1 MSILEAPQA
10 RDRIGVAQEQPP
22 RKLGIAGVEDVPW
35 GTHICQ
41 VYTTQT
47 DLLDIL
53 TPYFSEGLK
62 SNEFCLWITAEPLG
76 AAAAKAALHRA
87 VPRLDA
93 FLASGQIEILDHRD
107 WYTYLGRFDGNRA
120 HAGWLNKLERALQ
133 RGFEGLRLAGDTH
146 WLAEDEFESF
156 IEYEAKLA
164 PVIASNRM
172 LAICSY
178 SSEKFGMRE
187 IFDAIANH
195 DFALIRGWGSPLFR
209 GAGRRV
215 RGHALPRSDGVLS
228 RSP

>member
-76 AAAAKAALHRA
+76 AAAAKAA
-87 VPRLDA
+87 
-93 FLASGQIEILDHRD
+93 
-107 WYTYLGRFDGNRA
+107 
-120 HAGWLNKLERALQ
+120 
-133 RGFEGLRLAGDTH
+133 
-146 WLAEDEFESF
+146 
-156 IEYEAKLA
+156 
-164 PVIASNRM
+164 
-172 LAICSY
+172 
-178 SSEKFGMRE
+178 
-187 IFDAIANH
+187 
-195 DFALIRGWGSPLFR
+195 
-209 GAGRRV
+209 
-215 RGHALPRSDGVLS
+215 
-228 RSP
+228 

>member
-1 MSILEAPQA
+1 MNIPDAPQS
-10 RDRIGVAQEQPP
+10 RDPIGVTQEQPL

-41 VYTTQT
+41 VYATQA

-62 SNEFCLWITAEPLG
+62 SNEVCLWITAEPLG
-76 AAAAKAALHRA
+76 TAAAKAALHRA

-120 HAGWLNKLERALQ
+120 HAGWLNKLEAALG
-133 RGFEGLRLAGDTH
+133 RGFDGLRLTGDTY
-146 WLAEDEFESF
+146 WLAADEFKPF
-156 IEYEAKLA
+156 IDYEAKLD
-164 PVIASNRM
+164 PVIACNRM

-187 IFDAIANH
+187 IFDAISNH
-195 DFALIRGWGSPLFR
+195 DFALIREHGRWGNYPPPFLWR
-209 GAGRRV
+209 GF
-215 RGHALPRSDGVLS
+215 
-228 RSP
+228 